1 MHTVNQIGHNDQ
13 TVAMVPSVFRLHR
26 VIALLGAVACVVA
39 YIVVWGAMPAPAA
52 TTVVVVEGRGFGH
65 GVGMAQDGAYWM
77 GKSGR
82 SAAEILRLFYPGT
95 TLAKR
100 NGTVR
105 VPLLA
110 AREVTVLFPAGG
122 SVGPLKVGVG
132 GRVRF
137 SAGAGIVSAT
147 LAAST
152 GADTQVL
159 ALSGATVHGSIRVP
173 VRLLADVTPDL
184 GTSTTTTT
192 TSAGAVEVP
201 TVVTGRTDTITSPTT
216 GVATTDPG
224 TTTTVVPES
233 SIATTV
239 PPLETGGTSTAPAAP
254 TVTGAQL
261 MATPPGGEVLT
272 VSAKRYRGQMEIT
285 AVGNGV
291 KVVNAVD
298 VEQYLRGMGE
308 VLDPRWPAAA
318 LQAQTIAARTF
329 ALRTM
334 ELSGEVCPTQRCQV
348 YLGAQAEYPAMD
360 AAVKATAAKVV
371 TYKAELAL
379 TFYSASGGGTI
390 ADPTEVFGPTSRSVP
405 YLQAGV
411 YPTGDMKA
419 WTVEVTLEQL
429 GRRFGYGGTAQSVS
443 VTQVGPSGRA
453 VEITIDGTAGPR
465 HIAGPAFD
473 AALGLRSTN
482 FTLRTGASATA
493 PADLAPA
500 DPTADPQ
507 TSFGQ
512 ILDAQTQLLTTDASA
527 ITVAPVPDTTPATT
541 ASATMASPTP
551 TTRPRAT
558 VTSRPP
564 AGQAAAARP
573 PTPGPGRR
581 NWLLTVLTAAV
592 AAGGVALA
600 LRWALVHGEH
610 HDD

>member
-1 MHTVNQIGHNDQ
+1 MEISVTTHTVNQVGHNDQ
-13 TVAMVPSVFRLHR
+13 TVRIMVPPVFRPHR
-26 VIALLGAVACVVA
+26 VVALLGAVACVLVSGAVA
-39 YIVVWGAMPAPAA
+39 SPAA

-82 SAAEILRLFYPGT
+82 SAAEILKLFYPGT
-95 TLAKR
+95 ALAKR
-100 NGTVR
+100 GGTVR

-122 SVGPLKVGVG
+122 SVGTLKVSVG

-137 SAGAGIVSAT
+137 TADAGVVSAA
-147 LAAST
+147 LAEAAEP
-152 GADTQVL
+152 GTQVL
-159 ALSGATVHGSIRVP
+159 ALSDGSVRVP
-173 VRLLADVTPDL
+173 VRLLADVTPEL
-184 GTSTTTTT
+184 AAPTSTSVTT
-192 TSAGAVEVP
+192 TSAVPPTAVEALP
-201 TVVTGRTDTITSPTT
+201 EATGGTDTTTSTPTS
-216 GVATTDPG
+216 GRASES
-224 TTTTVVPES
+224 TVTS
-233 SIATTV
+233 SIAPSAATSTTASTDSV
-239 PPLETGGTSTAPAAP
+239 QPSTAPAAP
-254 TVTGAQL
+254 IVTGAQL
-261 MATPPGGEVLT
+261 MATPTGGEVLT
-272 VSAKRYRGQMEIT
+272 VGAKRYRGQMEIT
-285 AVGNGV
+285 AIGNGL

-371 TYKAELAL
+371 TYKAQLAL

-411 YPTGDMKA
+411 YPTGDLKA
-419 WTVEVTLEQL
+419 WTVEVTLDQL
-429 GRRFGYGGTAQSVS
+429 GRRFGYAGTVQSVS

-453 VEITIDGTAGPR
+453 VEITIDGTAGSR

-482 FTLRTGASATA
+482 FTLRTGASDTA
-493 PADLAPA
+493 PADLAPV
-500 DPTADPQ
+500 DPTSELP
-507 TSFGQ
+507 TGFGQ
-512 ILDAQTQLLTTDASA
+512 ILDAQTQLLTADPSA
-527 ITVAPVPDTTPATT
+527 TTVVSTPAPVIPSTALLGTRALRPTTVASS
-541 ASATMASPTP
+541 AS
-551 TTRPRAT
+551 
-558 VTSRPP
+558 VDV
-564 AGQAAAARP
+564 AARP
-573 PTPGPGRR
+573 PSTPRAANGGWAMPA
-581 NWLLTVLTAAV
+581 LTALV
-592 AAGGVALA
+592 GAAGLGLA
-600 LRWALVHGEH
+600 LRWALVHREH

>member
-1 MHTVNQIGHNDQ
+1 
-13 TVAMVPSVFRLHR
+13 MVPPVLRLHP
-26 VIALLGAVACVVA
+26 VVALLGA
-39 YIVVWGAMPAPAA
+39 IVWGLAGGALPAQAA

-65 GVGMAQDGAYWM
+65 GVGLSQDGAYWL

-82 SAAEILRLFYPGT
+82 SAAEILTVFYPGT
-95 TLAKR
+95 ALAKR
-100 NGTVR
+100 SGTIR
-105 VPLLA
+105 VPLVA
-110 AREVTVLFPAGG
+110 AREVTLSFPAGG
-122 SVGPLKVGVG
+122 SVGSLKVGVG

-137 SAGAGIVSAT
+137 GADAGIATAT
-147 LAAST
+147 LLAAP
-152 GADTQVL
+152 GVDTQVL
-159 ALSGATVHGSIRVP
+159 ALSGGKVRNSVRVP
-173 VRLLADVTPDL
+173 VRLLADATPETIVS
-184 GTSTTTTT
+184 TSTTVSTGSTSTTVS
-192 TSAGAVEVP
+192 TSTGAVEFP
-201 TVVTGRTDTITSPTT
+201 P
-216 GVATTDPG
+216 VATSGPDTSTATTIDPG
-224 TTTTVVPES
+224 ATATPVPS
-233 SIATTV
+233 SAITV
-239 PPLETGGTSTAPAAP
+239 PPTESDGTSAPAAA

-261 MATPPGGEVLT
+261 LAAPPGGEVLT
-272 VSAKRYRGQMEIT
+272 VGAKRYRGKMEVT

-329 ALRTM
+329 AIRTM

-371 TYKAELAL
+371 TYQAQLAL
-379 TFYSASGGGTI
+379 TFYSASGGGTM

-411 YPTGDMKA
+411 YPTGDLKS
-419 WTVEVTLEQL
+419 WTVEVTLDQL
-429 GRRFGYGGTAQSVS
+429 ARRFGYAGTAQSVS

-493 PADLAPA
+493 PADLAPVN
-500 DPTADPQ
+500 PMADPQ
-507 TSFGQ
+507 TGFGQ
-512 ILDAQTQLLTTDASA
+512 LLDAQTQLLTTDAS
-527 ITVAPVPDTTPATT
+527 TTMVVPVPDTI
-541 ASATMASPTP
+541 TP
-551 TTRPRAT
+551 TTVSPSTVARTLITVAT
-558 VTSRPP
+558 RPP
-564 AGQAAAARP
+564 VGEAAAAVAHI
-573 PTPGPGRR
+573 PTGRGHR
-581 NWLLTVLTAAV
+581 NWILTVLTTVVAV
-592 AAGGVALA
+592 GGVALA

-610 HDD
+610 HDN

>member
-1 MHTVNQIGHNDQ
+1 MHTVNQIGQNDQ
-13 TVAMVPSVFRLHR
+13 TVPMVPPVLRLRR
-26 VIALLGAVACVVA
+26 VIALLGAVACVLVP
-39 YIVVWGAMPAPAA
+39 GAVPSQAA

-82 SAAEILRLFYPGT
+82 SAAEILKLFYPGT
-95 TLAKR
+95 ALAKR
-100 NGTVR
+100 SGTVR

-122 SVGPLKVGVG
+122 SVGSLKVGIG

-137 SAGAGIVSAT
+137 GANAGIVSAI
-147 LAAST
+147 LAST
-152 GADTQVL
+152 EPDTQVL
-159 ALSGATVHGSIRVP
+159 ALSGGTVRSVHGSMRMP
-173 VRLLADVTPDL
+173 VRLLADVTPDPTASTSTSAVETPPVVT
-184 GTSTTTTT
+184 GGTDTTTSTTT
-192 TSAGAVEVP
+192 GA
-201 TVVTGRTDTITSPTT
+201 
-216 GVATTDPG
+216 ATTDPT
-224 TTTTVVPES
+224 TTTTVVPGF

-239 PPLETGGTSTAPAAP
+239 PPTEFGGTSTASAAP

-261 MATPPGGEVLT
+261 MAAPPNGEVLT
-272 VSAKRYRGQMEIT
+272 VGGRRYRGQMEIT

-291 KVVNAVD
+291 KAVNAVD

-334 ELSGEVCPTQRCQV
+334 ELRGEVCPTQRCQV

-360 AAVKATAAKVV
+360 AAVKATAARVV
-371 TYKAELAL
+371 TYQAQLAL

-411 YPTGDMKA
+411 YPTGDLKA
-419 WTVEVTLEQL
+419 WTVEVTLDQL

-500 DPTADPQ
+500 DPAADPQ
-507 TSFGQ
+507 TGFGQ
-512 ILDAQTQLLTTDASA
+512 ILDAQSQLLTTDGSATTVASA
-527 ITVAPVPDTTPATT
+527 PETIASTTP
-541 ASATMASPTP
+541 SPTTLALP
-551 TTRPRAT
+551 RPT
-558 VTSRPP
+558 VTSRLPV
-564 AGQAAAARP
+564 GQAAAAVART
-573 PTPGPGRR
+573 PTGPGHRS
-581 NWLLTVLTAAV
+581 WLLTVLAAVV

>member
-1 MHTVNQIGHNDQ
+1 MHTVNQIGQNDQ
-13 TVAMVPSVFRLHR
+13 TVAMVPSVIRLRR

-39 YIVVWGAMPAPAA
+39 CVVVWGAMPAPAT

-95 TLAKR
+95 MLAKR

-122 SVGPLKVGVG
+122 SVGSLKVGVG

-159 ALSGATVHGSIRVP
+159 ALSGATVHGSMRVP

-192 TSAGAVEVP
+192 SAVEVP
-201 TVVTGRTDTITSPTT
+201 TVVSGGTDTITSPTT
-216 GVATTDPG
+216 GVATIDPG
-224 TTTTVVPES
+224 VPTTVVPES
-233 SIATTV
+233 SIATSV
-239 PPLETGGTSTAPAAP
+239 PPLETGGTSTAPAPP

-261 MATPPGGEVLT
+261 MAAPPGGEVLT
-272 VSAKRYRGQMEIT
+272 VGAKRYRGQMEIT

-371 TYKAELAL
+371 TYQAELAL

-411 YPTGDMKA
+411 YPTGDMKF

-453 VEITIDGTAGPR
+453 VEITIDGTTGPR

-512 ILDAQTQLLTTDASA
+512 ILDAQTQLLATDASA
-527 ITVAPVPDTTPATT
+527 TLVAPVPDTTIATT
-541 ASATMASPTP
+541 ASAT
-551 TTRPRAT
+551 TRALPRAT

-573 PTPGPGRR
+573 PTPGPGHR
-581 NWLLTVLTAAV
+581 NWLLTALTAAL